1 MATVDSAAHLILPRP
16 GAARRQPVRRAA
28 PAVPAAPRGA
38 VMRRRGAVQAQSP
51 AFSGEQI
58 DTWVLQGM
66 IWLAMAGM
74 VAWFHAPLG
83 QALRSIF

>member
-1 MATVDSAAHLILPRP
+1 MAALSSAAHLILPRP
-16 GAARRQPVRRAA
+16 ATPRRPPVRRAA
-28 PAVPAAPRGA
+28 PRAPAAART
-38 VMRRRGAVQAQSP
+38 VSVRRRSAKPETARL
-51 AFSGEQI
+51 SGEQI

-74 VAWFHAPLG
+74 AAWFHAPLG